1 MTDMKEIIKEL
12 LEEICNNLKRKNW
25 ESMENKDYDYVIEEM
40 EKNVE
45 TWLENKAEEYFED
58 CVGDNNEVY
67 QYIDDYQEFVQK
79 LSGLDIPNLLENE
92 NSEVYYSEFKRDEET
107 IKQLLHKVKLLI
119 AMENEFDCEQM
130 IEEIAEKAER
140 RAINDGSDLDNYNED
155 GEEEYSWL

>member
-25 ESMENKDYDYVIEEM
+25 ESIENKDYDYVIEEM

>member
-25 ESMENKDYDYVIEEM
+25 ESIENKDYDYVIEEM

-79 LSGLDIPNLLENE
+79 LSGLDIPDLLENE